1 MFLENK
7 LPSFVFAMI
16 LVILGGIAGDIYSIF
31 RGLLEEIEGTKK
43 NVKKK
48 KKIRVLIQNVHCI
61 SDTVYLRCL
70 TIIRL
75 TIIKA

>member
-7 LPSFVFAMI
+7 LSSFVFAMI

-31 RGLLEEIEGTKK
+31 RGLLEEIEGTQK

-48 KKIRVLIQNVHCI
+48 KKLEF
-61 SDTVYLRCL
+61 
-70 TIIRL
+70 
-75 TIIKA
+75 

>member
-31 RGLLEEIEGTKK
+31 RGLLEEIEGTQK
-43 NVKKK
+43 NVKK

>member
-31 RGLLEEIEGTKK
+31 RGLLEEIESTQK

-48 KKIRVLIQNVHCI
+48 KLEFSYRMFTVSQIQCI
-61 SDTVYLRCL
+61 SD
-70 TIIRL
+70 
-75 TIIKA
+75 A